1 MESPKRVL
9 TKISSV
15 ETSPEQEIKIVS
27 AQEEDCKEII

>member
-15 ETSPEQEIKIVS
+15 ETSPEPEIKIVS
-27 AQEEDCKEII
+27 EPQEDFKEL